1 MELTE
6 EQRKQIEANRLA
18 AIAKRKAFLESN
30 PHQQQQQQRNP
41 WNLFKCQKI
50 SQPKPQPDFK
60 FLARLEICSHD
71 SFTITPLPIPYFAFP
86 SFDVC
91 FGILNNILA
100 QMNVDPSHF
109 TQTSAGGKACVFK
122 LADYCS
128 ILKLLKAE
136 IKVEEIPWSTFNV
149 VEKLSHLEGRWTPV
163 RPEHLNDDEVDGL
176 IGKLPKS
183 LLDVLLPF
191 QMDGLK
197 FALRRGGRCLIADEM
212 GLGKTLQAIAIAGCF
227 IDEGSILV
235 VCPAVLRYSWAEEI
249 ERWLPFCLPA
259 DIHLVFGHQDNP
271 VNLTRCP
278 RIVVISYTML
288 HRLRKS
294 MLERKWALLIVDES
308 HHVRPTK
315 KTSEPG
321 EIKAVLDVAS
331 EVKRIVLLSGT
342 PSLSRPFDIFHQ
354 INMLWPGLLGTTKY
368 EFAKTYCDLKYI
380 KGVQGK
386 YFADYSKGIRLEEL
400 NVLLKQTVMIRRLK
414 EHVLQ
419 QLPPKRRQIIRLLLK
434 RSDIVAAKTAVG
446 VLKIDSSENASED
459 MPLDSLDEHDVG
471 VLKIDTSENASEDMP
486 LDSLDEHDVGVLKI
500 DASENASEDIPL
512 DSLDEHDGKL
522 TYQEL
527 GIAKLSGFREWLSF
541 HPLIAGS
548 ENASKMI
555 IFAHHHKVLDGV
567 QEFICEKGVGFVRI
581 DGHTLPRDRQSAVTS
596 FRSSPE
602 IKIAIIGVLAA
613 GFGLD
618 FSAAQDVVFLELPQS
633 PTVMLQAEDRAHRRG
648 QTNAVNIYIFYA
660 KDTWDESHW
669 KYLNTSLHRVSSTTD
684 GKYDAVKGL
693 EVERVSFLNP
703 SSNIDRSEEQSASED
718 ASIETQLDRQPS
730 AVKSN
735 ETEANQDDEFGLV
748 NNISQSAN
756 IMVDSAS
763 CIDLGQ
769 ASVLDGNLD
778 ADVFYAGDRCSEE
791 SLENNDNII
800 EDKKSTSTTDAD
812 DNQPTHPVEAEEH
825 CSHQVN
831 SLRFEVSPYTG
842 RIHLYTC
849 ILGKDARP
857 QPLYENFRPEDLELL
872 SPADA
877 DADEKRC
884 IESASVK
891 DNPAYRN
898 ALLDFSNE
906 WKNLRP
912 IERNKLLGKP
922 LQLPLAVE
930 LCYLSE
936 STNHNNKG
944 LINGGSKRRMTPL
957 VDISYPLPSDAV
969 WKKVYL
975 RSGRGK
981 KEKEYTQGWS
991 LKDEPLCKLCQKQC
1005 MGNNAKTPEYFE
1017 DLFCNLVCHQEYRMR
1032 TSNRFLRQELF
1043 QIEQGVCT
1051 NCQLDCHKLVV
1062 NTRPLSLERRRGYI
1076 EKVAPN
1082 IAKRKKMFEKL
1093 IKDPIEGNAWHADH
1107 IVPVYKGGGEC
1118 KLENMRTLCVACHHD
1133 VTAVQC
1139 AERRIIRANAR
1150 KQLKVLMDT
1159 MKNNTKGAAGNNN
1172 NEDLMLHGVQE
1183 SMHEDDILVPVPGS
1197 AYSLANSQESGD
1209 AAC

>member
-1 MELTE
+1 MVELTE
-6 EQRKQIEANRLA
+6 QQKQQMEANRIA
-18 AIAKRKAFLESN
+18 ALAKRKAFLESN
-30 PHQQQQQQRNP
+30 SQQPQRNP
-41 WNLFKCQKI
+41 WHLFKCQKI
-50 SQPKPQPDFK
+50 SQPKPEPEPDFK

-71 SFTITPLPIPYFAFP
+71 SFTITPLPVPNFNFPTYDTCFA
-86 SFDVC
+86 
-91 FGILNNILA
+91 ILNNILSR
-100 QMNVDPSHF
+100 MDVDPSHF

-122 LADYCS
+122 LTDYRS
-128 ILKLLKAE
+128 VLKLLKAE
-136 IKVEEIPWSTFNV
+136 IKVEEIPWNTFNV

-163 RPEHLNDDEVDGL
+163 RPEHLSDDEVDGL
-176 IGKLPKS
+176 IRKLPKS

-191 QMDGLK
+191 QMDGLR

-227 IDEGSILV
+227 MDEGSILV

-249 ERWLPFCLPA
+249 ERWLPTCLPT

-271 VNLTRCP
+271 VYLTRCP
-278 RIVVISYTML
+278 KVVVISYTML

-308 HHVRPTK
+308 HHVRATK

-331 EVKRIVLLSGT
+331 EIERIILLSGT
-342 PSLSRPFDIFHQ
+342 PSLSRPYDIFHQ

-386 YFADYSKGIRLEEL
+386 IFADYSKGIRLEEL

-419 QLPPKRRQIIRLLLK
+419 QLPPKRRQIIKLSLK

-446 VLKIDSSENASED
+446 ALKIDASENA
-459 MPLDSLDEHDVG
+459 
-471 VLKIDTSENASEDMP
+471 
-486 LDSLDEHDVGVLKI
+486 LKI
-500 DASENASEDIPL
+500 DASENASEEMPL
-512 DSLDEHDGKL
+512 ESLDEHDGKL

-555 IFAHHHKVLDGV
+555 IFGHHHKVLDGV
-567 QEFICEKGVGFVRI
+567 QEYICDKGVGFVRI

-602 IKIAIIGVLAA
+602 VKIAIIGILAA

-618 FSAAQDVVFLELPQS
+618 FSTARDVVFLELPQC

-648 QTNAVNIYIFYA
+648 QTNAVNIYIFCA
-660 KDTWDESHW
+660 KDTSDESHW
-669 KYLNTSLHRVSSTTD
+669 KYLNKSLHRVSSTTD
-684 GKYDAVKGL
+684 GKYDAVKEI
-693 EVERVSFLNP
+693 EVEEVSSLGP
-703 SSNIDRSEEQSASED
+703 SLKINRSKEQSAFKD
-718 ASIETQLDRQPS
+718 ASVIRQLDGELS

-735 ETEANQDDEFGLV
+735 ETATNQDDDSGLL
-748 NNISQSAN
+748 NNINQGAN
-756 IMVDSAS
+756 IMVDSVS
-763 CIDLGQ
+763 FLDLDK
-769 ASVLDGNLD
+769 ASVLDG
-778 ADVFYAGDRCSEE
+778 CPEE
-791 SLENNDNII
+791 SFEDKDEVI

-812 DNQPTHPVEAEEH
+812 DDQPSHPVETEVH

-831 SLRFEVSPYTG
+831 SLRFEVSAYTG

-877 DADEKRC
+877 DEKQG
-884 IESASVK
+884 IEFTSVK

-898 ALLDFSNE
+898 ALLDFANE
-906 WKNLRP
+906 WKNLRS

-922 LQLPLAVE
+922 LQLPLDVE

-936 STNHNNKG
+936 SNNHNNKG

-957 VDISYPLPSDAV
+957 VDISYPLPPDAV
-969 WKKVYL
+969 WKKVSL

-991 LKDEPLCKLCQKQC
+991 PEDEPLCKLCQKQC

-1017 DLFCNLVCHQEYRMR
+1017 DLFCNLVCYQEYRMR

-1062 NTRPLSLERRRGYI
+1062 HIRPLSLERRQAYI

-1082 IAKRKKMFEKL
+1082 IAKRTKMLEKL
-1093 IKDPIEGNAWHADH
+1093 VKEPIEGNAWHADH

-1139 AERRIIRANAR
+1139 ADRRIIRANAR
-1150 KQLKVLMDT
+1150 KQLKELMNT
-1159 MKNNTKGAAGNNN
+1159 MKNSMKGVAGINTITKEQLLYA
-1172 NEDLMLHGVQE
+1172 EQE
-1183 SMHEDDILVPVPGS
+1183 YMHEDDVLVPVPGS

-1209 AAC
+1209 VACKD